1 MNDLAA
7 GTMRSFLVF
16 DLPVLVAALLALI
29 ACGTLGNWIVLRK
42 ESMTG
47 DAIAHAV
54 LPGLVAGFLV
64 AGRHSI
70 IAMFVG
76 AAIAGVATILIANWV
91 RRRTKLESGAALG
104 IVFTAFFALGVA
116 LLEFEGA
123 RQVDLDPGCVLF
135 GALETLF
142 LIVPANGSWIEGV
155 PREIWTLAAAAVI
168 AISFSI
174 AFAKELAAIAF
185 DREHAQI
192 AGVSPRWLEQ
202 LMLFVTSMAIVASF
216 EAVGSVLVIALLAC
230 PSLIAAPHVKPAQS
244 IHHKPRGRL
253 RTHRM
258 RLPARGLRTRGVS
271 HFNGAQRRRHDRC
284 ASERRRSVVV
294 CTARAAQ
301 PPVGVRFQT
310 LASALGDHMRMS
322 SSVSGARDSA

>member
-142 LIVPANGSWIEGV
+142 LIGPANGSWIEGV

-230 PSLIAAPHVKPAQS
+230 PSLIAAPHASSLRSRFTISLVAGCVLTGCGYLLAAYAPAVFHTS
-244 IHHKPRGRL
+244 TALNSAGMIAVLLSAAVPLSFAL
-253 RTHRM
+253 RA
-258 RLPARGLRTRGVS
+258 LL
-271 HFNGAQRRRHDRC
+271 N
-284 ASERRRSVVV
+284 RRS
-294 CTARAAQ
+294 A
-301 PPVGVRFQT
+301 
-310 LASALGDHMRMS
+310 
-322 SSVSGARDSA
+322 

>member
-168 AISFSI
+168 AAGSI
-174 AFAKELAAIAF
+174 AASGFSSLAAKLGVF
-185 DREHAQI
+185 VLFMFSTVLFFFTLLFSYDRCN
-192 AGVSPRWLEQ
+192 
-202 LMLFVTSMAIVASF
+202 MLGLF
-216 EAVGSVLVIALLAC
+216 
-230 PSLIAAPHVKPAQS
+230 
-244 IHHKPRGRL
+244 RL
-253 RTHRM
+253 R
-258 RLPARGLRTRGVS
+258 
-271 HFNGAQRRRHDRC
+271 
-284 ASERRRSVVV
+284 SV
-294 CTARAAQ
+294 AAAKS
-301 PPVGVRFQT
+301 R
-310 LASALGDHMRMS
+310 
-322 SSVSGARDSA
+322 